1 MTAAIVAVLS
11 LLGYNVNQTGKLD
24 LPKAQVPVQPG
35 FYQVTHVNDGDTIVV
50 NAAGKSETVRFIGVD
65 TPETKDPRKPVQCY
79 GEQASQHTHSI
90 LEGSQVRLEADPQ
103 DSDRDKYGRW
113 LRYVYLPD
121 GTLYNAQ
128 LISQGYGFAY
138 VVFPFSKLDEF
149 RALETAARE
158 QGRGLWGGCNIND
171 SQKIKQ
177 TTNTK

>member
-1 MTAAIVAVLS
+1 M
-11 LLGYNVNQTGKLD
+11 
-24 LPKAQVPVQPG
+24 
-35 FYQVTHVNDGDTIVV
+35 
-50 NAAGKSETVRFIGVD
+50 
-65 TPETKDPRKPVQCY
+65 
-79 GEQASQHTHSI
+79 
-90 LEGSQVRLEADPQ
+90 RLEADPQ

-138 VVFPFSKLDEF
+138 VAFPFSKLDQF
-149 RALETAARE
+149 RNLETAARE